1 MKYSLTIVGVEA
13 DKDEV
18 LVQVAGDG
26 VRGVLLF
33 PQGTTFRAG
42 ELLAL
47 ESPQPAARD
56 LRSRIPAA
64 VRTEPPPAAAAAAED
79 KGGEASKVLQAMLFG
94 GAAPMIERN
103 VDAEMDAFLGQPR
116 R

>member
-1 MKYSLTIVGVEA
+1 MKYTLTIVGVEA
-13 DKDEV
+13 EGDEV
-18 LVQVAGDG
+18 LVQVAGDA
-26 VRGVLLF
+26 VRGALLF
-33 PQGTTFRAG
+33 PQGTTYKAG
-42 ELLAL
+42 DQLTL
-47 ESPQPAARD
+47 ESPQPVARD

-64 VRTEPPPAAAAAAED
+64 VRAEAPPAAAED
-79 KGGEASKVLQAMLFG
+79 RSGDASKVLQAMLFG